1 MINNNLNYNKQKI
14 ILEKLEKLAIS
25 EKKSEIKYFFPQLDL
40 SKRDQNLLSYNTVKE
55 RPNSYYTKNFENFKY
70 YLMKKPINLLFSLDQ
85 FMFEFYKNKNQQKR
99 SSEFQK
105 LLKEQ
110 KKITL
115 FYGNLSKKEF
125 QKIVNQAKKY
135 PGYFYRNFFSL
146 IEKRLDIIL
155 YRCGFAKTICLA
167 RQLITHKKILIN
179 NKLTTIPSYN
189 VQPGDCISVR
199 PKYKDSISKNL
210 LSYLNTWLRTRR
222 SSKKTIIYRI
232 LKQRLGNSK
241 IKKTKKSYR
250 NVNSLISLLLQKI
263 NNNISKKNTFIL
275 LGKKPFFIGSK
286 NLFFGK
292 KRINRKQNFSQNKP
306 ISGNLKKYE
315 TKNNHIYH
323 ILISKLVS
331 LMRSQ
336 KLFKPFLISVFKKQI
351 FEKRFSYNKFM
362 NFERNNRFLKFGGLK
377 PLHLETSYRV
387 LKTIYLYSPQR
398 IKFPFS
404 INIDLLTRA
413 FR

>member
-292 KRINRKQNFSQNKP
+292 KRINRKQNFSQNKS

>member
-25 EKKSEIKYFFPQLDL
+25 EKKSEINYFFPQLDL
-40 SKRDQNLLSYNTVKE
+40 SKRNQNFFFFFTVKE
-55 RPNSYYTKNFENFKY
+55 RPKSYYTKNFEIFKY

-85 FMFEFYKNKNQQKR
+85 FMFEFSKNKNQQKR

-146 IEKRLDIIL
+146 IEKRLDVIL

-179 NKLTTIPSYN
+179 NKLTTTPSYN

-210 LSYLNTWLRTRR
+210 LSYLNTWLRKRR

-232 LKQRLGNSK
+232 LKQRLGHSK
-241 IKKTKKSYR
+241 KKKTKKSYI

-263 NNNISKKNTFIL
+263 NNHISKKNKFIL
-275 LGKKPFFIGSK
+275 LEKNPFFIGSK
-286 NLFFGK
+286 NLFFWK
-292 KRINRKQNFSQNKP
+292 KLIHRKQKSNQNKQ
-306 ISGNLKKYE
+306 ISGTLKKYE
-315 TKNNHIYH
+315 TKNNHIYP
-323 ILISKLVS
+323 ILISNLVS

-351 FEKRFSYNKFM
+351 FEKRFSYHKFM

>member
-362 NFERNNRFLKFGGLK
+362 NFERNNKFLKFGGLK